1 MTTHNAVRDGVGL
14 TCRFILLEKGPLA
27 RAEAA
32 VAAVVVAALP
42 LRSCS
47 LWNSRSSRRCVSAS
61 FCWMAMRSNEFSVF
75 FSSSAAASCLCMSS
89 SWITYSSH
97 LQTQL
102 QRERESER
110 RSLQTIRA
118 PSLPFPAHGL
128 RQEAWPKSG
137 RFRVIHVTIQ
147 FTVGS
152 DIIQTDTFFLV
163 LFYKLSRVQIIW
175 CY

>member
-110 RSLQTIRA
+110 GSLQTIRA

-128 RQEAWPKSG
+128 RKEAWPKSG